1 MLSYFHRFSVFMWT
15 GENDSNTL
23 RVDGYFFENG
33 KKNPFSKISGYVW
46 TIIDT
51 TEHSK
56 THQNTP
62 DNQST
67 SKLAKANQ
75 NTNQKILITSFFFF
89 ALLISIF

>member
-1 MLSYFHRFSVFMWT
+1 MLSYFHRFSVFTWT
-15 GENDSNTL
+15 SENDSNML

-33 KKNPFSKISGYVW
+33 KKKPFSKISRYVW

-62 DNQST
+62 NNQST
-67 SKLAKANQ
+67 SKLAKTNQ
-75 NTNQKILITSFFFF
+75 NTNQKILITFFFF